1 MKTAARASMPKKV
14 FLSLKYPQLAIDML
28 EKAGFNITINKS
40 NNPIPQDEL
49 INICKEHDALLS
61 TGSNKID
68 AYFLEQCKHIDI
80 ISQFAVGYDNIDVQ
94 AAKKNGIV
102 IGNAPGAMTEA
113 TADVAFGL
121 MIMVSRKMVHM
132 HKTIEKGLW
141 NHFVPTANLGF
152 QLDGKTL
159 GVFGLGTIGSVMA
172 KRCKAA
178 YGMNIIYHNRSK
190 NQEAEEKLG
199 AQYVSFDELLTQ
211 SDIISVHCNLTEE
224 TKGVFNKEAFNRM
237 KNSAIFINTSRGGV
251 HTETDLIEALKNGSI
266 WGAGLDVTDPE
277 PMQPDNPLLQMENV
291 AVLPHIGSST
301 VEARNE
307 MARMSAQNI
316 IDFYKTGTLPYPV
329 H

>member
-1 MKTAARASMPKKV
+1 MPKKV

-28 EKAGFNITINKS
+28 KQAGFDITINEN
-40 NNPIPQDEL
+40 NNPIPQEEL
-49 INICKEHDALLS
+49 INICQEYDALLS

-68 AYFLEQCKHIDI
+68 AHFLKSCQHLDI

-94 AAKKNGIV
+94 AAKQFGIV

-132 HKTIEKGLW
+132 HKTIEKGQW
-141 NHFVPTANLGF
+141 NHFIPTANLGF
-152 QLDGKTL
+152 ELDGKTL
-159 GVFGLGTIGSVMA
+159 GVFGLGTIGRVMA

-190 NQEAEEKLG
+190 NQEAEDTLNAK
-199 AQYVSFDELLTQ
+199 YVSFDELLTQ
-211 SDIISVHCNLTEE
+211 SDVISVHSNLTEE
-224 TKGVFNKEAFNRM
+224 TKGLFDKDAFAKM
-237 KNSAIFINTSRGGV
+237 KDSAIFINTARGGI
-251 HTETDLIEALKNGSI
+251 HNEADLIEALKAGSI
-266 WGAGLDVTDPE
+266 WGAGLDVTNPE
-277 PMQPDNPLLQMENV
+277 PMQPNNPLLQMENV

-316 IDFYKTGTLPYPV
+316 IDFYKTGKIPYPV
-329 H
+329 N

>member
-1 MKTAARASMPKKV
+1 MPKKV
-14 FLSLKYPQLAIDML
+14 FLSLQYPQLAIDML
-28 EKAGFNITINKS
+28 EQAGFDITINKS
-40 NNPIPQDEL
+40 NNPIPREEL
-49 INICKEHDALLS
+49 IHICKDYDALLS

-68 AYFLEQCKHIDI
+68 AHFLKSSQHLDI

-94 AAKKNGIV
+94 AAKQYGIV

-132 HKTIEKGLW
+132 HKTIEKGQW
-141 NHFVPTANLGF
+141 KHFVPTANLGF
-152 QLDGKTL
+152 ELDGKTL
-159 GVFGLGTIGSVMA
+159 GVFGLGTIGMVKA

-178 YGMNIIYHNRSK
+178 YGMDIIYHNRSR
-190 NQEAEEKLG
+190 NQEAEGTLN
-199 AQYVSFDELLTQ
+199 AQYVSFDELLAQ
-211 SDIISVHCNLTEE
+211 SDVISVHCNLTEE
-224 TKGVFNKEAFNRM
+224 TKGLFDKNAFGKM
-237 KNSAIFINTSRGGV
+237 KNSAVFINTARGGI
-251 HTETDLIEALKNGSI
+251 HNETDLIAALKNGSI

-277 PMQPDNPLLQMENV
+277 PMQPNNPLLQMENV

-316 IDFYKTGTLPYPV
+316 IDFYKTGKIPYPV
-329 H
+329 T